1 MQTTSMLTGSQL
13 PKQETVERAG
23 SGFGAALASG
33 QVTPSTQRGI
43 LSTVDASESF
53 PNPLL
58 TT

>member
-1 MQTTSMLTGSQL
+1 MLMGLLLST
-13 PKQETVERAG
+13 QETVERAG

-33 QVTPSTQRGI
+33 QVTLSTQRDI

>member
-1 MQTTSMLTGSQL
+1 MLMKLLL
-13 PKQETVERAG
+13 PTQETVERAG

-43 LSTVDASESF
+43 LSTVSASGSF

>member
-1 MQTTSMLTGSQL
+1 MLMGSLL
-13 PKQETVERAG
+13 PIQETVERAG